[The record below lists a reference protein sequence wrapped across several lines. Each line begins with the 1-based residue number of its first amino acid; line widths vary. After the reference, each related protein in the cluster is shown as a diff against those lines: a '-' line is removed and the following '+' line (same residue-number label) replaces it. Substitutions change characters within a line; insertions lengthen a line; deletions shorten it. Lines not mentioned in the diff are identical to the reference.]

1 MIFRYGLA
9 LLGLFLVGL
18 LSFFWMV
25 RLPAPRS
32 PGLVFWSTRDVHAEM
47 YRIRPDGDQLQ
58 RLRTGQRLT
67 DQYPLEIS
75 PDGRWLL
82 FRSARFGRSE
92 LHRLWLDGGIVQ
104 TLTPSLQRDQGGSFS
119 PDGRWIT
126 FESEQDG
133 AWQIYRVRVDGS
145 VRTVITQPPLIDARA
160 QYSPDGEWIIFQTY
174 ADAGWA
180 LARVRPDGRDRQI
193 LYDAIYGSN
202 GVLMMT
208 GSRLVFAAIGEASI
222 EVMRMNLDG
231 SGLRQLTDDSF
242 RDVPMAVAPDESWI
256 LFASHREDG
265 RGLYRMSW
273 DGDEVQCPGRYPCQH
288 LARWRVDR
296 LPEQT
301 QRQLGTVPP
310 CKISPTIARR
320 ITARWCGR
328 L

>member
-1 MIFRYGLA
+1 VAGWRHRA
-9 LLGLFLVGL
+9 D
-18 LSFFWMV
+18 
-25 RLPAPRS
+25 P
-32 PGLVFWSTRDVHAEM
+32 HA
-47 YRIRPDGDQLQ
+47 
-58 RLRTGQRLT
+58 
-67 DQYPLEIS
+67 
-75 PDGRWLL
+75 
-82 FRSARFGRSE
+82 
-92 LHRLWLDGGIVQ
+92 V
-104 TLTPSLQRDQGGSFS
+104 
-119 PDGRWIT
+119 
-126 FESEQDG
+126 
-133 AWQIYRVRVDGS
+133 
-145 VRTVITQPPLIDARA
+145 TQPPLIDARA